1 MNKLKWNEDYIK
13 VQEHLKGNIESWE
26 ILYNEAYPIVYNY
39 VNRISIKEY
48 IGSNMLDDIVSES
61 FTRCYN
67 KLEIFEGRSKFST
80 WVCAFS
86 RYVLLSQYSRAK
98 TRNILNSRL
107 KYISSLVS
115 EIGSPEFVVIK
126 KEQYRCLH
134 IAFKALS
141 PKHKLLIKCYILK
154 IIPPN
159 IVIKRTHLK
168 YSDRMMELQLAVNI
182 LRRYYLFL
190 YENKKYE

>member
-1 MNKLKWNEDYIK
+1 MNQLKWKEDYIK
-13 VQEHLKGNIESWE
+13 VQEYLKGNIESWE
-26 ILYNEAYPIVYNY
+26 VLYNEAYPIVYNY
-39 VNRISIKEY
+39 VNRISIKDY
-48 IGSNMLDDIVSES
+48 IGNNMIDDIVSES
-61 FTRCYN
+61 FKRCCN
-67 KLEIFEGRSKFST
+67 KLEVFEGRSKFST

-98 TRNILNSRL
+98 TRNILNSRF
-107 KYISSLVS
+107 KYISSVVS
-115 EIGSPEFVVIK
+115 EIGLPELIVIK

-141 PKHKLLIKCYILK
+141 SKHKLLIKCYILK

-159 IVIKRTHLK
+159 TVIKRTHLK
-168 YSDRMMELQLAVNI
+168 YSDRMLELKIAINV

-190 YENKKYE
+190 YENKKY

>member
-1 MNKLKWNEDYIK
+1 MNQLKRKEDYIK
-13 VQEHLKGNIESWE
+13 VQEHLKGNVEAWE

-39 VNRISIKEY
+39 VNRISVKDY
-48 IGSNMLDDIVSES
+48 IGNNMIDDIVSES
-61 FTRCYN
+61 FERCYN
-67 KLEIFEGRSKFST
+67 KLEVFEGRSKFST

-86 RYVLLSQYSRAK
+86 RYVLLSKYSRAK
-98 TRNILNSRL
+98 TRNILNSRF
-107 KYISSLVS
+107 KYISSVVS
-115 EIGSPEFVVIK
+115 ERGLPEIIVIK

-154 IIPPN
+154 IISPN
-159 IVIKRTHLK
+159 TVIKQTHLK
-168 YSDRMMELQLAVNI
+168 YSDRMMELQIAINI

-190 YENKKYE
+190 YEKRLV